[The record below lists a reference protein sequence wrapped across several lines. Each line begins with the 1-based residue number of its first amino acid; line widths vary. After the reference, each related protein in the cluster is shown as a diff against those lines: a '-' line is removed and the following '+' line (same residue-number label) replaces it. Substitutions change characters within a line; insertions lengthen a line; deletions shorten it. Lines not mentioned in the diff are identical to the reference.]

1 MYNKLRMTMR
11 NILTLVLCFAVLA
24 SLANGPSYAST
35 ASKEIVKKMMD
46 AHGGYANWKKK
57 KTFSYDN
64 IMFSESL
71 PGTPFWISKA
81 TIDQKT
87 RRVYMDWPIHKSTMA
102 YDGETAWGLDWKI
115 GNPPKFEALFFY
127 YFLNLPWLTQ
137 DDNVNLSDAEK
148 IKHAAFDNEVYVID
162 MTFKEK
168 PAVGKTVKDNFK
180 LYIDSESYLLVG
192 YEYSIGYG
200 YMLDLFGFP
209 KDKELF
215 GPMFRVNNSFTEV
228 DGLLY
233 PVLMK
238 TSNLDQTQTF
248 GYHTVINY
256 SFDIPFDE
264 ARLKKP
270 ANAVVDTS
278 SDQRK

>member
-1 MYNKLRMTMR
+1 MTMK
-11 NILTLVLCFAVLA
+11 NILSLVLCFTAVA
-24 SLANGPSYAST
+24 STAKDPSYASET
-35 ASKEIVKKMMD
+35 SKEIVKKMMD

-71 PGTPFWISKA
+71 PGTPFWVSKA
-81 TIDQKT
+81 TIDKKT
-87 RRVYMDWPIHKSTMA
+87 RKVYMDWPIHKSSMT
-102 YDGETAWGLDWKI
+102 YDGETAWSVDWKI

-148 IKHAAFDNEVYVID
+148 IKHDAWDNEVYVID

-168 PAVGKTVKDNFK
+168 PAVGKTAKDTYK
-180 LYIDSESYLLVG
+180 LYIDSESYMLVG
-192 YEYSIGYG
+192 YEYTISYG

-209 KDKELF
+209 EDKDLF
-215 GPMFRVNNSFTEV
+215 GPMFRINYAYTEV

-233 PVLMK
+233 PNLMR
-238 TSNLDQTQTF
+238 TSSQDQSQIF
-248 GYHTVINY
+248 GYHSVINY
-256 SFDIPFDE
+256 SFDVPFDE
-264 ARLKKP
+264 GRLQKP
-270 ANAVVDTS
+270 GNAVVDTS
-278 SDQRK
+278 SDKRK

>member
-1 MYNKLRMTMR
+1 MKNFL
-11 NILTLVLCFAVLA
+11 IITLCLA
-24 SLANGPSYAST
+24 TATSLANQPTYASK
-35 ASKEIVKKMMD
+35 ASKEVIEKMMD
-46 AHGGYANWKKK
+46 AHGGYSNWKKK

-81 TIDQKT
+81 TIDTKT
-87 RRVYMDWPIHKSTMA
+87 RKVYMDWPIHESSMT
-102 YDGETAWGLDWKI
+102 YDGERAWSVDWKI

-137 DDNVNLSDAEK
+137 DKNVNLSDAEK
-148 IKHAAFDNEVYVID
+148 IKHSAFDNEVYVIE

-168 PAVGKTVKDNFK
+168 PAVGKTAKDNYK
-180 LYIDSESYLLVG
+180 LYIDSETYLLVG

-215 GPMFRVNNSFTEV
+215 GPMFRKNYAFTTV
-228 DGLLY
+228 DGLVY
-233 PVLMK
+233 PKLMQ
-238 TSNLDQTQTF
+238 TSNLEQTQIF

-256 SFDIPFDE
+256 SFDKPFDE
-264 ARLKKP
+264 SRLIKP
-270 ANAVVDTS
+270 ANAILDTS
-278 SDQRK
+278 SDKRQ